1 VDEGVM
7 DVGKERN
14 EFFKVEETGF
24 PTSDGSIIVILL
36 VKTDDVFC
44 TSPIKIYI
52 LTINVYRF

>member
-7 DVGKERN
+7 DVGKESK
-14 EFFKVEETGF
+14 EGEEIGF

-44 TSPIKIYI
+44 TLPIKTYI
-52 LTINVYRF
+52 HSINVYRC

>member
-7 DVGKERN
+7 DPGKESN
-14 EFFKVEETGF
+14 EGEETGF

-44 TSPIKIYI
+44 TSPIKTYI
-52 LTINVYRF
+52 HSINVYRC